1 MPGNEKRGITVKVD
15 AGLHAEIRSY
25 LEAHDMTMGEFI
37 SLAAENT
44 LHPKF
49 QVKESA
55 TMENARTVAFQVP
68 EELFQ
73 RIKKYLQRT
82 GMTQKQFMIGLIE
95 EELERDE
102 VLHQNAENGTQEPA
116 DEGEEA
122 EEDPDPVNEPA
133 EDVDDSEDVSG
144 EEAEEG
150 SDPAEDFLN
159 GGDDG
164 ENLNNG
170 ESENLVQTM

>member
-1 MPGNEKRGITVKVD
+1 LPGNEKRGITVKVD
-15 AGLHAEIRSY
+15 ADLHAEIRSY

-49 QVKESA
+49 QVKES
-55 TMENARTVAFQVP
+55 TDMTNARTLAFQVP

-73 RIKKYLQRT
+73 RIKDYLRRN
-82 GMTQKQFMIGLIE
+82 GMTQKQFVIGLIE

-102 VLHQNAENGTQEPA
+102 ALHQNAENGAQEPA

-122 EEDPDPVNEPA
+122 EEDPDPVDEPA
-133 EDVDDSEDVSG
+133 EGVGDFEDVSG
-144 EEAEEG
+144 EEAERD
-150 SDPAEDFLN
+150 DPTEDFLN

-164 ENLNNG
+164 ENPDDG
-170 ESENLVQTM
+170 ESENFEQTM

>member
-1 MPGNEKRGITVKVD
+1 MPVNEKRGITVKVD

-55 TMENARTVAFQVP
+55 IMENARTLAFQVP

-73 RIKKYLQRT
+73 RIKDYLRRN
-82 GMTQKQFMIGLIE
+82 GMTQKQFVIGLIE
-95 EELERDE
+95 NELERDE
-102 VLHQNAENGTQEPA
+102 ALHQNAENGAQEPA

-122 EEDPDPVNEPA
+122 EKDPDPVDEPA
-133 EDVDDSEDVSG
+133 EDVDDSEGISG

-150 SDPAEDFLN
+150 IDPAEDFLN
-159 GGDDG
+159 GDADG
-164 ENLNNG
+164 ENLADG
-170 ESENLVQTM
+170 ESEDFEQTM